1 MHTLKQI
8 GIQRLFTVLF
18 IISFFAP
25 PLIAK
30 SVYAITNHDSS
41 TVKAY
46 RIDDDQIE
54 YQTTAEN
61 LPHHVEGAVGLAL
74 DPDSETLFVTYEN
87 SNIIEMVNAKRMIY
101 QQNPTPVT
109 GATNLAGIA
118 FDQSKQKL
126 YVVQRG
132 SNKLYVYLWHVA
144 TKTLT
149 LEGGTYKTLE
159 DAGTM
164 MGIALDETD
173 DYLYV
178 TNGTSTVHY
187 YDANDPNWIHKGSID
202 IIVDSNAR
210 EAIGIAIDSANR
222 YMYTGAFTGTTE
234 THHYLVRTDINDI
247 NNPSS
252 TEQRYWHECDRLD
265 C

>member
-25 PLIAK
+25 PVIAK
-30 SVYAITNHDSS
+30 SVYAITNHDAS

-46 RIDDDQIE
+46 LIQDDQIE
-54 YQTTAEN
+54 EQATAEN
-61 LPHHVEGAVGLAL
+61 LPDHVEGAVGLAL

-87 SNIIEMVNAKRMIY
+87 SNIIEMVNAKTMIY

-132 SNKLYVYLWHVA
+132 SNKLYVYSWDPSS
-144 TKTLT
+144 KTLM
-149 LEGGTYKTLE
+149 LEGGAYKTL
-159 DAGTM
+159 ANFPTYPGAY
-164 MGIALDETD
+164 GLALDKTD
-173 DYLYV
+173 GLLYV
-178 TNGTSTVHY
+178 TDSNSTVRC
-187 YDANDPNWIHKGSID
+187 YDANDPNWVHRGSLISINTCIKAA
-202 IIVDSNAR
+202 IIV
-210 EAIGIAIDSANR
+210 
-222 YMYTGAFTGTTE
+222 
-234 THHYLVRTDINDI
+234 
-247 NNPSS
+247 
-252 TEQRYWHECDRLD
+252 
-265 C
+265 